1 MHLMDGLSDK
11 EIAEKEVVE
20 LSTVKSHVNNIYKYF
35 GVHTRTKLIVT
46 IFKQMWKEREDAII
60 KQISTENEVL

>member
-1 MHLMDGLSDK
+1 MDGLSDK

-46 IFKQMWKEREDAII
+46 IFKQMWKERENAITRQFDT
-60 KQISTENEVL
+60 KNEML

>member
-46 IFKQMWKEREDAII
+46 IFKQMWKERENAITRQFDT
-60 KQISTENEVL
+60 KNEML

>member
-1 MHLMDGLSDK
+1 MHLMDGLTDK

>member
-1 MHLMDGLSDK
+1 MDGLSDK

-46 IFKQMWKEREDAII
+46 IFKQMWKEREDAITRQFDT
-60 KQISTENEVL
+60 KNEML